1 MKTSLDILKSWFQ
14 KGDKPTEN
22 QFKNLIDSFHH
33 KDDGNIITNYKLADN
48 GNISFT
54 LSDGNTATFEKFVL
68 PNTMPKNFIDGLVET
83 LNNKVT
89 SETGKQLSDENF
101 TIELKQ
107 KLDQLKNY
115 IHPEFHQ
122 ITEIQGLQEAIEA
135 KVDKVIGKQLSD
147 ENFSTEEKEKLT
159 SLENYKAPDSRPITY
174 VENLEDTLNELDQ
187 KIAAKVDSI
196 DGKQLSD
203 ENFSTEEK
211 EKLANFDITTFSSIT
226 DGENTMEA
234 KGQADRIT
242 FEGATIDSENN
253 KVIINSAKNLS
264 ELNNDVPYAL
274 KGDPLT
280 RGNIFQIIPQQV
292 GFVMTRV
299 GAIKVNIPKE
309 IQLNALSIHLDISTG
324 YQGPDRISANII
336 INTFIYE
343 NQQTKGGFHTQ
354 SARIIASDSKYDFNV
369 RFQQGEEACIY
380 IGELDT
386 DFRFANVAITKL
398 IGYYNGTL
406 DEVELSK
413 LQKGFTIQHTDSFGT
428 ITKKLSNNLIQG
440 KTDDTKVDKIAGK
453 QLSANDYTT
462 EEKEKLAAIN
472 LNSFS
477 SVSDGKNTILA
488 SKQNDTLTFK
498 GANINPANNSIS
510 IDTNGQNIFPDFNFS
525 WGNLYREY
533 TKNHYNNT
541 STSYS
546 GNVNLLECELIN
558 GIDDLLDYEPK
569 ILLYRYKSKKKLYY
583 HDETLKKAVQRT
595 KKAGFYHYEGGAGRN
610 TIISLKSKKPV
621 LDFGLENFFKDGVSS
636 TTSKLFAQGMKNSNS
651 NTLYR
656 KKARSQAHFYIKLR
670 LQLKYKGET
679 ILSPFSETLRVFID
693 KHENYKIGY
702 ERT

>member
-54 LSDGNTATFEKFVL
+54 FSDGNTAIFEKFVL

-122 ITEIQGLQEAIEA
+122 ITEIEGLQEAIET

-159 SLENYKAPDSRPITY
+159 SLENYVAPDSRPITY
-174 VENLEDTLNELDQ
+174 VENLEDTLNLLDQ

-226 DGENTMEA
+226 DGENTIEA

-253 KVIINSAKNLS
+253 KVIINSVKNLS

-280 RGNIFQIIPQQV
+280 RGNIFQIIPQQI
-292 GFVMTRV
+292 GFVMTKV
-299 GAIKVNIPKE
+299 GAIKINIPKE

-343 NQQTKGGFHTQ
+343 NQQTKSGFHTQ

-398 IGYYNGTL
+398 IGYYNGIL
-406 DEVELSK
+406 DEVELGK

-428 ITKKLSNNLIQG
+428 ITKKLSDNLIQG
-440 KTDDTKVDKIAGK
+440 KTDDKKVDKIAGK

-498 GANINPANNSIS
+498 GANINPSDNSIS

-583 HDETLKKAVQRT
+583 YDETLKKAVQRT
-595 KKAGFYHYEGGAGRN
+595 KKAGFYHYEGDAGRN

-621 LDFGLENFFKDGVSS
+621 LDFGLEHFFKDGVSS